1 MIEFKDWTNQRATAH
16 LSTNSFSEVIAFQ
29 GWRNF
34 KEAYAPE
41 LVEKAYRETSQAL
54 ERPVRTCV
62 DPFGGSGTT
71 ALACQFLGV
80 EVTTIEV
87 NPFLADL
94 IEAKLSAYDVKKLA
108 NGLGR
113 VLSTRRPP
121 PRKELLAR
129 LKHCPKTFIQPGVE
143 GRYLFSREVAAEI
156 SLLYQR
162 ISRTRDANVK
172 RLFKVLLT
180 SITVDLSNVVVS
192 GKGRR
197 YRKNWEARKVTR
209 KTVREEF
216 EKTVLAAIYDIQ
228 RFTNR
233 SSKQFKLLRGDSRQ
247 RIKEISS
254 VDLAVFSP
262 PYPNSFDYTDVYN
275 VELWVGGYFRNDRD
289 NRTLRADTLRSH
301 VQIKREYAKS
311 LKGSKLL
318 DKTIAKL
325 RLNADQLWNR
335 SIPNMIISYFSDMLA
350 LLQDIA
356 KSLVTGGRVYVVIGN
371 SMYAGIEV
379 DVGRILEQLAPKAD
393 LKFLNRTP
401 FRSMRSSPQQGGR
414 KELEESLLVF
424 TK

>member
-1 MIEFKDWTNQRATAH
+1 MVEFKDWTNERAPAH

-34 KEAYAPE
+34 KEAFAPE
-41 LVEKAYRETSQAL
+41 LVDKAFRETSLAL
-54 ERPVRTCV
+54 GRPVKTCV

-94 IEAKLSAYDVKKLA
+94 IETKLSKYDVVKLA
-108 NGLGR
+108 NGLGK
-113 VLSTRRPP
+113 VLSKERPP
-121 PRKELLAR
+121 VREELLTYLR
-129 LKHCPKTFIQPGVE
+129 HCPKTFIQPGVE

-156 SLLYQR
+156 SLLYLR
-162 ISRTRDANVK
+162 ISRIRDKNVR
-172 RLFKVLLT
+172 RLLKVLLT
-180 SITVDLSNVVVS
+180 SISVDLSNVVVS

-197 YRKNWEARKVTR
+197 YRKNWETRKVTR

-216 EKTVLAAIYDIQ
+216 EKTVLAAIYDIK
-228 RFTNR
+228 RYANR
-233 SSKQFKLLRGDSRQ
+233 KSKQFHLLRGDARLL
-247 RIKEISS
+247 IKKVGP

-275 VELWVGGYFRNDRD
+275 VELWIGSYLRNDQD

-301 VQIKREYAKS
+301 VQIKRDYAQN

-318 DKTIAKL
+318 DKTVAEL
-325 RLNADQLWNR
+325 RLNIGQLWNR
-335 SIPNMIISYFSDMLA
+335 SIPDMVLSYFADMLA
-350 LLQDIA
+350 LMRDIA
-356 KSLVTGGRVYVVIGN
+356 NSLVKGGRMYVVVGN
-371 SMYAGIEV
+371 SMYAGVEV
-379 DVGRILEQLAPKAD
+379 DVGQILEQLAAKAD
-393 LKFLNRTP
+393 LKFLSRTP

-424 TK
+424 AK